1 MLSRLPANIIG
12 RFWAIVLALTVLA
25 HATVPFEAPL
35 QARSGSAFSAA
46 TTELAVAPQRNPAV
60 QRAMLPLAPPLPS
73 APAMAAPVA
82 ASVARQAAPFWPPQT
97 APPAPAP
104 LLLRPA
110 PRAPPLS

>member
-12 RFWAIVLALTVLA
+12 RFWAFVLALTVLA
-25 HATVPFEAPL
+25 HATMPFEAPL

-46 TTELAVAPQRNPAV
+46 TTELAVAPQRNTGV
-60 QRAMLPLAPPLPS
+60 QRAMLPIAPPPPQM
-73 APAMAAPVA
+73 PAMAAPVA
-82 ASVARQAAPFWPPQT
+82 APLARQTASFWPPQT

-110 PRAPPLS
+110 PRAPPLA